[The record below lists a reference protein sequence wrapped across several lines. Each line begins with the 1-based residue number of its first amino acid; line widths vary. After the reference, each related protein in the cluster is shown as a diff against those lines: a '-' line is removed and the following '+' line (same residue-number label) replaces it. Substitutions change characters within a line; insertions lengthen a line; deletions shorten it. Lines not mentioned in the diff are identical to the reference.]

1 MVRKMF
7 SQRLPCSLDVV
18 GEVDQ
23 DELLVERAVK
33 AQVVW
38 DRRPRGGL
46 KGQRPPP
53 LLKSGPVS
61 GKKPRGRGRF
71 RRR

>member
-1 MVRKMF
+1 MMF
-7 SQRLPCSLDVV
+7 SQVLLRGLEVV

-23 DELLVERAVK
+23 EGLLVERAVK
-33 AQVVW
+33 AQVEW

-53 LLKSGPVS
+53 LLLGPV
-61 GKKPRGRGRF
+61 GG
-71 RRR
+71 